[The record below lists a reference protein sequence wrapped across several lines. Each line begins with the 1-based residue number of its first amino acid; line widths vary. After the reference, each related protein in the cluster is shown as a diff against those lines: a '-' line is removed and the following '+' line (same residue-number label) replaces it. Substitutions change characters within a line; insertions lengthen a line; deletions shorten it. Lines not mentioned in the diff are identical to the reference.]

1 MVDKRGE
8 DDVVDGFDFIGAIEV
23 KDVAME
29 VLDVDGDKGAGMIA
43 PLDAGELMDLL
54 DEHVLR
60 IEIDRLREEV
70 VDRLHLGGDLDHLV
84 VGVDETEYPSK
95 E

>member
-29 VLDVDGDKGAGMIA
+29 VLDVDGDKRAGMIA
-43 PLDAGELMDLL
+43 PLNAGELMDRL

-84 VGVDETEYPSK
+84 VGVDETEYPS
-95 E
+95 EE

>member
-1 MVDKRGE
+1 
-8 DDVVDGFDFIGAIEV
+8 
-23 KDVAME
+23 
-29 VLDVDGDKGAGMIA
+29 
-43 PLDAGELMDLL
+43 MDRL

-84 VGVDETEYPSK
+84 VGVDETEYPS
-95 E
+95 EE